1 MSDFPT
7 NNEQLDEQLTAYL
20 DGELPPAEARR
31 VEDMLA
37 ADDRARKRLNQ
48 LASSWDL
55 LDQLPRS
62 AVDEKFART
71 TVEMVA
77 VSAEKELAES
87 QAAGPSQR
95 HTRWLAA
102 AVIALLA
109 AGVGFAAVS
118 VATPNNNDALLDD
131 LPVVVN
137 LNQYRPV
144 GSIDVLRELSK
155 TKQFAADTRPRFGGQ
170 FPDRN
175 DGKKDNRGERRGELR
190 LEPEK
195 LIVKVPATLE
205 ERREWVAKQSAE
217 EKLELR
223 RSFER
228 FSALSLTER
237 DALRTLDREL
247 NTDQDREELVKI
259 IRRFNA
265 YLKSP
270 DVSPADRA
278 ALEDL
283 PPKEKVAW
291 IEQHRRNRESGAF
304 FLFQDYAKRHEKDLL
319 DQLPAATK
327 TTLQTIKK
335 ENPPPRGSWI
345 YYNRLMQEAWR
356 NPDVTFP
363 AGEADLRPIVDHIKR
378 IAPPDSPLRQQLEGK
393 TDAQIVEA
401 LRDAVLS
408 GAFAREMPRFGG
420 FGQGRR
426 RFDPKQFEASL
437 TEEQKEKLKG
447 LTGEEKVRK
456 LEEMWWQTRGGDRN
470 RFRGEFPRGGFGEG
484 PQGGEL
490 RPDGGP
496 GPGPDAPFRGGQR
509 RDGERREG
517 DPRGP
522 DGIPRGDRERRG
534 PPGRPPE
541 FRPGEQSDEPFSPPP
556 DDERRSNRP
565 PPND

>member
-1 MSDFPT
+1 MSENPT

-55 LDQLPRS
+55 LDQLPRA

-77 VSAEKELAES
+77 VSVEKDLAEVK
-87 QAAGPSQR
+87 AAEPSRR

-109 AGVGFAAVS
+109 AGVGFTAVS

-155 TKQFAADTRPRFGGQ
+155 TKPFAADVRPRFGQ
-170 FPDRN
+170 FPDRS
-175 DGKKDNRGERRGELR
+175 DGKKDGRGERRGEPR
-190 LEPEK
+190 PEPEK
-195 LIVKVPATLE
+195 PIVEVPTTVD

-228 FSALSLTER
+228 FSALSVTER

-247 NTDQDREELVKI
+247 NAAPNREELVKAM
-259 IRRFNA
+259 RRYNA
-265 YLKSP
+265 YLKSG

-283 PPKEKVAW
+283 PPEQKVAW
-291 IEQHRRNRESGAF
+291 IEQHRRERESWAF

-327 TTLQTIKK
+327 TTLQNVKK
-335 ENPPPRGSWI
+335 ENPPPRGPWM

-356 NPDVTFP
+356 NPNVKLP
-363 AGEADLRPIVDHIKR
+363 ASESDLRPIVDQILR
-378 IAPPDSPLRQQLEGK
+378 VAPPDSPLRKQLEGK
-393 TDAQIVEA
+393 TDAQIVGA

-426 RFDPKQFEASL
+426 RFDPRQFEASL
-437 TEEQKEKLKG
+437 TEEQKEKLKD

-456 LEEMWWQTRGGDRN
+456 LEEMWWEMRGGDRN
-470 RFRGEFPRGGFGEG
+470 RFRGELPRGGFGDG

-496 GPGPDAPFRGGQR
+496 GPGPDAPFRGGP
-509 RDGERREG
+509 RREG

-541 FRPGEQSDEPFSPPP
+541 FRPGEQSEGPFSPPP
-556 DDERRSNRP
+556 
-565 PPND
+565 ND